1 MTKLEELKA
10 TAEAA
15 EATYGVAL
23 DAARDAAWDAEAA
36 IDDAWGAY
44 YDELKK
50 TQEVMTNSIKYE
62 VRVRTNGDKPWY
74 LNGKRHS
81 EDGPAV
87 W

>member
-10 TAEAA
+10 AAEAA
-15 EATYGVAL
+15 EATHGVDLA
-23 DAARDAAWDAEAA
+23 AAWAAAEAAEAA
-36 IDDAWGAY
+36 IDYAWDDY